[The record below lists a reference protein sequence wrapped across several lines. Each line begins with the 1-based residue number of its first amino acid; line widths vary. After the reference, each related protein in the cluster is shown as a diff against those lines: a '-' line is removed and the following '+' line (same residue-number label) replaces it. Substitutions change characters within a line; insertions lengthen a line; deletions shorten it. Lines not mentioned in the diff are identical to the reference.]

1 MNPCLCSH
9 TVIPEAQRRILAR
22 LAQFGDEMQEA
33 WDVPRELSLPGL
45 AESLGVVRSA
55 LHVPLTSL
63 EEDGLITTRTAHVI
77 GGGSRRRTVVHITD
91 SGRQTLS
98 ENKPESATRRGRS
111 YGPMPDKSTLHG
123 REEASENLVEKLTEG
138 SSVLLSGLPGVGKSS
153 LAREAA
159 ERIIDTG
166 WTVRWASC
174 TIDSDAST
182 IGEMWLGEYLTD
194 SSAIAESAAGS
205 RTLLVI
211 DEAQELHQRHS
222 FGIAELV
229 DLASSSDS
237 PVLVV
242 VRSPSPFGIPEGF
255 SEIILDGLEPEHAV
269 SILPSDL
276 DEKEAISVAEK
287 LAGHPLALHLWSPGE
302 TLPERVEAVQEF
314 VESTV
319 MRRLSESGI
328 STLDELCL
336 SPTPLAI
343 EELFDESGTL
353 ELDEAAILRWM
364 GTIAEPHHLIR
375 NVRRGSWSLDEA
387 KTMHSKAASLWS
399 TREGAKAR
407 RVQIHHMIN
416 AGEMDADWMS
426 ENIGDIADEDSAAAA
441 VVLEQAVE
449 ISDSQPLRE
458 AAADLAL
465 ERGEVSIAENH
476 ISELH
481 PGVSRK
487 MRLARVAR
495 MRGDTETA
503 SELESSAISQM
514 TPDERVKANISA
526 LVRLHDDRLPGKIP
540 EPLAVELIRL
550 ADSIDLTNLPES
562 NRTAANL
569 SIELVRHSIA
579 LDSGDLSEAARA
591 RTSIESSI
599 GEDARTFALLDLR
612 SSLSSLTEGNIP
624 LEAMNA
630 TRQAIESCEGIYR
643 IRLIHTTLESME
655 KHPDWLVEAHSSI
668 VGFRLRDDSPMQRRL
683 SAQRW
688 YWRGVLEPNNRL
700 SHWNEAVSR
709 FRMAECSSAAKQLIS
724 MIAREI

>member
-1 MNPCLCSH
+1 
-9 TVIPEAQRRILAR
+9 
-22 LAQFGDEMQEA
+22 
-33 WDVPRELSLPGL
+33 
-45 AESLGVVRSA
+45 
-55 LHVPLTSL
+55 
-63 EEDGLITTRTAHVI
+63 
-77 GGGSRRRTVVHITD
+77 
-91 SGRQTLS
+91 
-98 ENKPESATRRGRS
+98 
-111 YGPMPDKSTLHG
+111 
-123 REEASENLVEKLTEG
+123 
-138 SSVLLSGLPGVGKSS
+138 
-153 LAREAA
+153 
-159 ERIIDTG
+159 
-166 WTVRWASC
+166 
-174 TIDSDAST
+174 
-182 IGEMWLGEYLTD
+182 
-194 SSAIAESAAGS
+194 
-205 RTLLVI
+205 
-211 DEAQELHQRHS
+211 
-222 FGIAELV
+222 
-229 DLASSSDS
+229 
-237 PVLVV
+237 
-242 VRSPSPFGIPEGF
+242 
-255 SEIILDGLEPEHAV
+255 
-269 SILPSDL
+269 
-276 DEKEAISVAEK
+276 
-287 LAGHPLALHLWSPGE
+287 
-302 TLPERVEAVQEF
+302 
-314 VESTV
+314 
-319 MRRLSESGI
+319 
-328 STLDELCL
+328 
-336 SPTPLAI
+336 
-343 EELFDESGTL
+343 
-353 ELDEAAILRWM
+353 
-364 GTIAEPHHLIR
+364 
-375 NVRRGSWSLDEA
+375 
-387 KTMHSKAASLWS
+387 MHSKAASLWS
-399 TREGAKAR
+399 TREGARAR
-407 RVQIHHMIN
+407 RVQVHHMIN

-426 ENIGDIADEDSAAAA
+426 EKIGDIADEDSAAAA

-465 ERGEVSIAENH
+465 DRGEVSIAENH

-503 SELESSAISQM
+503 SELESSAISEM

-591 RTSIESSI
+591 RTLIESSI
-599 GEDARTFALLDLR
+599 GEDARAIALLDLR

-643 IRLIHTTLESME
+643 IRLIHAALESME
-655 KHPDWLVEAHSSI
+655 KHPDWLVEAHLSI

>member
-1 MNPCLCSH
+1 MNPCLRSH

-55 LHVPLTSL
+55 LHIPLTSM
-63 EEDGLITTRTAHVI
+63 EEEGLITTRTAHVI
-77 GGGSRRRTVVHITD
+77 GGGSRRRTVVNITD
-91 SGRQTLS
+91 AGRQALS
-98 ENKPESATRRGRS
+98 ENEPEYATRRGRS
-111 YGPMPDKSTLHG
+111 YGPLPDKSVLHG
-123 REEASENLVEKLTEG
+123 RAEESKKIAATLTDG

-153 LAREAA
+153 LARDIA
-159 ERIIDTG
+159 ERVINSG

-174 TIDSDAST
+174 SVDSDASA
-182 IGEMWLGEYLTD
+182 IGEMWLSQSLSD
-194 SSAIAESAAGS
+194 SSAIIMSAAAQ
-205 RTLLVI
+205 RTLLII

-222 FGIAELV
+222 DGVAELIGH
-229 DLASSSDS
+229 ASSSDS
-237 PVLVV
+237 PILVV
-242 VRSPSPFGIPEGF
+242 VRSPSPFGVPEGL
-255 SEIILDGLEPEHAV
+255 SEIKLDGLQPEYAIE
-269 SILPSDL
+269 ILPSDL
-276 DEKEAISVAEK
+276 DKKEAVSVAEK

-319 MRRLSESGI
+319 MRRLSEEGI
-328 STLDELCL
+328 TTLDELCL

-343 EELFDESGTL
+343 EELFDESGSL
-353 ELDEAAILRWM
+353 ELDEAAILRWL

-375 NVRRGSWSLDEA
+375 NVRRGSWSSDEA
-387 KTMHSKAASLWS
+387 KSMHSKAASLWS
-399 TREGAKAR
+399 TRQGARAR
-407 RVQIHHMIN
+407 RIQSHHMIN
-416 AGEMDADWMS
+416 AEEMDEVWMR

-449 ISDSQPLRE
+449 ISDSEPLRE

-476 ISELH
+476 ISDLR
-481 PGVSRK
+481 PGASRK

-495 MRGDTETA
+495 MRGDTESA
-503 SELESSAISQM
+503 LELELSAMSEL
-514 TPDERVKANISA
+514 TPDDCAKASISA

-540 EPLAVELIRL
+540 QSLVAELIAL
-550 ADSIDLTNLPES
+550 ADSIDLTGLTES
-562 NRTAANL
+562 NRAAGNL

-599 GEDARTFALLDLR
+599 GEDNNAIALLDLR
-612 SSLSSLTEGNIP
+612 SRLSSLTDGNIP
-624 LEAMNA
+624 PEAINA
-630 TRQAIESCEGIYR
+630 ARRAIESCEGIYR
-643 IRLIHTTLESME
+643 IRLIQATLESME
-655 KHPDWLVEAHSSI
+655 KHPNWLVEAHSSI
-668 VGFRLRDDSPMQRRL
+668 IDFRLRDDLPMQRRL
-683 SAQRW
+683 SALRW

-709 FRMAECSSAAKQLIS
+709 FRMAECSSAANELIS